1 MAEVTINGKRV
12 VLKDAL
18 CGRDGWRV
26 VELLRKFADPKQ
38 TATYE
43 DNCEIMSLVVDSWEF
58 DGDPADPA
66 SYDALD
72 TFREFN
78 PLGFEVGTHVNEM
91 LAPKN

>member
-1 MAEVTINGKRV
+1 MAEATINGKRV

-18 CGRDGWRV
+18 RGRDGWRV
-26 VELLRKFADPKQ
+26 VDLLRKFADEKQ
-38 TATYE
+38 VATYD
-43 DNCEIMSLVVDSWEF
+43 DNCELMSLVVESWEF

-66 SYDALD
+66 SYEALD

-91 LAPKN
+91 MQPKN